1 MKPLNKI
8 IFLIIVLTIITYIN
22 TIRLESQVL
31 VENRNRIKMTY
42 KMTSSSKLKLI
53 VMNGALGWDVGSGI
67 QDSTWICGRDGSV
80 YRFDPMNIPHNIKN
94 QAPKCKRV
102 DIDYEGLPWL
112 VSSDHHVWRLMHEAD
127 ETFVWMELNGKIHI
141 II

>member
-1 MKPLNKI
+1 M
-8 IFLIIVLTIITYIN
+8 
-22 TIRLESQVL
+22 
-31 VENRNRIKMTY
+31 
-42 KMTSSSKLKLI
+42 
-53 VMNGALGWDVGSGI
+53 